1 MFRPRCGF
9 RQKLVYIILT
19 AILHCSWLLGIF
31 PFKYE
36 RRQGR
41 LHRSKWIILYGISL
55 SFSLLF
61 LMLKQSGESQEK
73 GVKLDVFQRN
83 FVLHQISW
91 LLGIFGVLTICAMY
105 LRTFWMS
112 RNLEGIYNE
121 LMLLE
126 VKHFRSDAVECPT
139 FDGYVIQKGFL
150 IVAGL
155 SSTWIVHFA
164 IPDQTLSISNLL
176 VVSLVKLGTFLLA
189 IHFHLG
195 VAFIYRFVWL
205 INRDLLNLV
214 SSLREN
220 HRVSSS
226 RVRLLLRLYGK
237 LVDLYGRLTDCYD
250 FQTALMMIL
259 FVAANIIVCFYMI
272 VYRISLGKMNL
283 FIVLIMFPLA
293 LVNNFLDF
301 WLTIA
306 ICDLVEGTGG
316 GTSRILRLFNDSE
329 SKDEELERS
338 ISEFALYCSHRR
350 LKFLHCGLFH
360 VNREMGF
367 EMLVT
372 SVLYLLFLVQFDF
385 MNL

>member
-1 MFRPRCGF
+1 MFRLRCGF
-9 RQKLVYIILT
+9 RQQLVYIILNSV
-19 AILHCSWLLGIF
+19 LYSSWLLGIF

-36 RRQGR
+36 RKRKR
-41 LHRSKWIILYGISL
+41 LHRSKWLILYGISL
-55 SFSLLF
+55 SFSLLV
-61 LMLKQSGESQEK
+61 LMLKQTGESQK
-73 GVKLDVFQRN
+73 NGVKLDVFQRN
-83 FVLHQISW
+83 FVLHQISL

-105 LRTFWMS
+105 LRTFWRS

-121 LMLLE
+121 LMQLE
-126 VKHFRSDAVECPT
+126 VKHFGSDAVECLT
-139 FDGYVIQKGFL
+139 FDGYVIKKGFL

-155 SSTWIVHFA
+155 TSTWIVHFGM
-164 IPDQTLSISNLL
+164 PDQTLSIANLL
-176 VVSLVKLGTFLLA
+176 VISLVKLGTFLLA

-195 VAFIYRFVWL
+195 AAFIYRFVWL
-205 INRDLLNLV
+205 INRELLILV
-214 SSLREN
+214 ISLRNN
-220 HRVSSS
+220 HRVSTS
-226 RVRLLLRLYGK
+226 RARLLLRLYGK
-237 LVDLYGRLTDCYD
+237 LVDLYGRLTSCYD
-250 FQTALMMIL
+250 YQTALMMIVFL
-259 FVAANIIVCFYMI
+259 AANIIVCFYMI
-272 VYRISLGKMNL
+272 VYRISLSKMSL
-283 FIVLIMFPLA
+283 FVMLIMFPLA

-306 ICDLVEGTGG
+306 ICDLLEGTGG
-316 GTSRILRLFNDSE
+316 RTSMILKLFNDVE
-329 SKDEELERS
+329 NMDEELERS